1 MITEELGKIEATA
14 FGARKTKSKLS
25 SKTQL
30 FSHGNFLLYRAK
42 KDSPYTIKDAVIS
55 DYNDR
60 IRTEIERYFVANCV
74 AEELTGFVE
83 KEMVDENMYIMAR
96 DSFRLI
102 NGINLNKL
110 VYLLSMIEIKFLS
123 ILGYSFDL
131 STCVQCGKK
140 LDGEVY
146 VDQYRGFPLCEK
158 CRTDNSHHLKEGAV
172 RFILWAQNSELRDS
186 ARVVMAY
193 ETYIEMRKFI
203 RDIFIYLFH
212 RVPKSWESIPEYR
225 EG

>member
-1 MITEELGKIEATA
+1 MITKELGKVEATG

-30 FSHGNFLLYRAK
+30 FVHGNFLLYRSK
-42 KDSPYTIKDAVIS
+42 KDSPYTIKDVVIT

-74 AEELTGFVE
+74 AEELIDFVE
-83 KEMVDENMYIMAR
+83 KELVDENMYIMAR

-102 NGINLNKL
+102 NEIRLDRL

-131 STCVQCGKK
+131 STCVQCGKR
-140 LDGEVY
+140 LDGGVY
-146 VDQYRGFPLCEK
+146 VDQYRGFPLCDK
-158 CRTDNSHHLKEGAV
+158 CRADNSHQLKKGAV
-172 RFILWAQNSELRDS
+172 RFILWAQDSDLRDS
-186 ARVVMAY
+186 ARVVMAP
-193 ETYIEMRKFI
+193 ETYIEIRRFI
-203 RDIFIYLFH
+203 RDIFTYLFH
-212 RVPKSWESIPEYR
+212 KIPKSWESIHAHGED
-225 EG
+225 